1 MSEQQYN
8 PLTADP
14 YPLQRTLG
22 YVVTGWEKD
31 YARIEMPIE
40 ERHENVQGFPHGGVY
55 ATLMDTALAF
65 CGTWRE
71 PGEPA
76 VRAMTLSMT
85 VNFLS
90 VPNGKKLIVDARRTG
105 GGKSV
110 FFSEATLKDE
120 LGTIVA
126 TATATMRYRKGW
138 AAPAAAA
145 AMADAADSP

>member
-1 MSEQQYN
+1 MSEQKQYN

-22 YVVTGWEKD
+22 YVVTLWEKD
-31 YARIEMPIE
+31 HARVEMPIE

-55 ATLMDTALAF
+55 ATMMDTALAF

-71 PGEPA
+71 PGEPPA
-76 VRAMTLSMT
+76 RVMTLSMT
-85 VNFLS
+85 LNFLS
-90 VPNGKKLIVDARRTG
+90 LPNGKRLIADARKTG
-105 GGKSV
+105 GGKSI
-110 FFSEATLKDE
+110 FFAESTLTDE

-138 AAPAAAA
+138 SAPNVAVPE
-145 AMADAADSP
+145 AADSP